1 MAPLTPADTTR
12 MSEPVAAAPRARLV
26 VGTAQH
32 FRWLE
37 GIVKAVL
44 ALNVLD
50 ALFTLMWIRGG
61 LASEANPLLRE
72 LAHGHPA
79 AFVVTKLLLVGIG
92 SWLLWRE
99 RHRPIAVISI
109 FLAFFVYY
117 ALLLAHMGFLGQ
129 VLRGGAMIP

>member
-1 MAPLTPADTTR
+1 MAPRAPADTTP
-12 MSEPVAAAPRARLV
+12 MTEPVASTRARMV

-37 GIVKAVL
+37 GIVKTVL
-44 ALNVLD
+44 ALNVAD
-50 ALFTLMWIRGG
+50 AIFTLMWIRGG

-79 AFVVTKLLLVGIG
+79 AFVVTKLLLVGLG
-92 SWLLWRE
+92 SWVLWRE
-99 RHRPIAVISI
+99 RGRPIAVIAI
-109 FLAFFVYY
+109 FIAFFAYY
-117 ALLLAHMGFLGQ
+117 ALLLAHLGFLGA